1 MKPVIYNNYC
11 NVHLCL
17 IPDIIQPTTDIVIF
31 RYLVS
36 SLAVFLS
43 LIFQAS
49 YLFTKK
55 FSIRLGK
62 QIFEQQLWFHGLIN
76 NLFKFLSVCV
86 TPFVLRRLKSS
97 TIICHPGI
105 LHTTINKYSHSSLP
119 AQYLFASHLHSILLF
134 QLPIFISETQLNS
147 TISYISPCWRSY
159 HKPQTIAL
167 PIGNISL
174 VIQMCRHMW
183 WIL

>member
-1 MKPVIYNNYC
+1 MSWYCFFLWLTAATIMKPVIYNNYC

-17 IPDIIQPTTDIVIF
+17 IPDLIQPTTDIVIF

-36 SLAVFLS
+36 SLAVFYLS
-43 LIFQAS
+43 SFRHRTSSQ
-49 YLFTKK
+49 KK

-62 QIFEQQLWFHGLIN
+62 QIFEQQLWFYGLIN

-86 TPFVLRRLKSS
+86 TAFVLWRLKSS

-134 QLPIFISETQLNS
+134 QLPIFISET
-147 TISYISPCWRSY
+147 
-159 HKPQTIAL
+159 
-167 PIGNISL
+167 
-174 VIQMCRHMW
+174 
-183 WIL
+183 